1 MGRSRRKKPERL
13 AEKLLAIRRQ
23 LELSQTSLKEKLESK
38 GYPVYKGDI
47 SNYELGKSEPPLII
61 LLRYARLGNVTMEM
75 LVDDELNLPEK
86 IPYQEKKRKT

>member
-38 GYPVYKGDI
+38 DYPVYKGDI
-47 SNYELGKSEPPLII
+47 SNYELGKSEPPLVI

-75 LVDDELNLPEK
+75 LVDDELNLPK
-86 IPYQEKKRKT
+86 